1 MRSLLALFAL
11 LIFCP
16 PVVGQ
21 APQPVDRGFDYGKKG
36 PFEFLAFLIR
46 LDERGVKVVSVAD
59 APENWIRKEHLPLL
73 VQLLESKEP
82 CASVGSMRS
91 SRLVAEKDRKSS
103 TVGHEAAYLIE
114 SFRHGL
120 FPKYAVN
127 SSSHVTLDRQAL
139 KKWWLDGGDLGPGPG
154 GVFPAR

>member
-1 MRSLLALFAL
+1 MKNVIALFAL
-11 LIFCP
+11 LIFCLP
-16 PVVGQ
+16 AVGQ
-21 APQPVDRGFDYGKKG
+21 NPKPLNRDFDYGKKG

-73 VQLLESKEP
+73 VHLLESKEP

-91 SRLVAEKDRKSS
+91 SRIDFGKDHKPS

-114 SFRHGL
+114 SYRHGL

-127 SSSHVTLDRQAL
+127 SSSNVTLDREAL
-139 KKWWLDGGDLGPGPG
+139 KKWWLSEGKLGDQSGAGN
-154 GVFPAR
+154 PAR